1 MLCLT
6 TRRRMRD
13 SDFEYRRSVQ
23 IDRERWD
30 LEYQQVAPKLHI
42 KVTAEARDW
51 RTHLDTVL
59 QQLSQAFQ
67 VVDGQEAKAQHGGSN
82 QNSKLATVPEIKRT
96 LKQMQT
102 EVQEQLSKLDTRERF
117 LNDEFATR
125 TDVYRNKKELLQI
138 KQACTCTCAGPC
150 HDWLLMWSAYLKSP
164 WSSYRILFRTRRKRW
179 TMA

>member
-1 MLCLT
+1 MLEIAVN
-6 TRRRMRD
+6 RD
-13 SDFEYRRSVQ
+13 TGCALYIQ

-51 RTHLDTVL
+51 RTHLETVL

-67 VVDGQEAKAQHGGSN
+67 VVDAQDSTAQQPGRST
-82 QNSKLATVPEIKRT
+82 QNAATLATLPEIKRA
-96 LKQMQT
+96 LNQMQT

-117 LNDEFATR
+117 LNNEFATR

-138 KQACTCTCAGPC
+138 KQACHHTQIPC
-150 HDWLLMWSAYLKSP
+150 HDSALACVVC
-164 WSSYRILFRTRRKRW
+164 LFHIHRR
-179 TMA
+179 

>member
-1 MLCLT
+1 MPDDQTEDAADVHALNT
-6 TRRRMRD
+6 
-13 SDFEYRRSVQ
+13 DFQLQ

-67 VVDGQEAKAQHGGSN
+67 VVDGQDSKAGGSD
-82 QNSKLATVPEIKRT
+82 QGSSLATVPEIKRT
-96 LKQMQT
+96 LNQMQS

-117 LNDEFATR
+117 LNNELATR

-138 KQACTCTCAGPC
+138 KQARACAGTC
-150 HDWLLMWSAYLKSP
+150 HGQVTHVVRLRESKA
-164 WSSYRILFRTRRKRW
+164 R
-179 TMA
+179 